1 MRVDV
6 HEVVFMN
13 RERAARPWAAL
24 LTLTLVPGLF
34 PTGAIVAHA
43 QPGAPGVAPAP
54 YVRVLVDGQPVSF
67 DVPPVVALGRVLVPL
82 RGVFHRLGAIVTWDP
97 ASQTVLAARGD
108 TSIVLRIGDTQAH
121 INGQPTLMDVP
132 ALLAGGRT
140 MVPLRFI
147 SQALGSQVSWDAAS
161 TTVQIAS
168 QPYGLPPSQA
178 YPPPAPPAVPAPI
191 SGTLLSAK
199 ADAPSGEIE
208 VLVDKAVHTYK
219 VTPATTISRID
230 VANNA
235 GGSEALSAL
244 RAGDHVQVTADSNGV
259 AQSIHATYKEV
270 AGRIIAVTEAGV
282 VVLENGDTYR
292 LNRSARVTRDGRVVD
307 AAALRPGDDVQLR
320 LNPQSNEI
328 WAAAARQRAEPHRPA
343 IASVVVT
350 PSGRELHAGD
360 AVKVT
365 ATGVPGG
372 RAAFSIAGLRAN
384 VPMVESTSERGTYYG
399 SYVVQPGDVARE
411 GEVTVRLAASNG
423 EIFEATAQTRVH
435 INAART
441 PPPAAGVPIITSPSE
456 GATISAPFI
465 VTGRSRPGS
474 RVKVTAEYDGS
485 ALLFKV
491 GGSLGTHTVT
501 VDRKGEW
508 SVKFTDEPPV
518 SGLNVS
524 ITAVEVDE
532 DDRPLAAATTVV
544 TTIR

>member
-1 MRVDV
+1 
-6 HEVVFMN
+6 MN

-24 LTLTLVPGLF
+24 VTFTLVLGLV
-34 PTGAIVAHA
+34 PTGAMVAHA
-43 QPGAPGVAPAP
+43 QPEAPGVAPAP

-97 ASQTVLAARGD
+97 GSQTVLAARGD
-108 TSIVLRIGDTQAH
+108 TSIVLRIGDTQAR

-132 ALLAGGRT
+132 ALLVGGRT

-147 SQALGSQVSWDAAS
+147 SQTLGSQVSWDAAS

-168 QPYGLPPSQA
+168 QPYGSPPPPQA
-178 YPPPAPPAVPAPI
+178 SPPPAPPAVASPI
-191 SGTLLSAK
+191 SGTLLSVK
-199 ADAPSGEIE
+199 AEAAAEEIQ
-208 VLVDKAVHTYK
+208 VLVDKVVHTYR
-219 VTPATTISRID
+219 VTPATTISRIN

-244 RAGDHVQVTADSNGV
+244 RAGDLVEVTADSNGV
-259 AQSIHATYKEV
+259 AKSIHATYKEV

-282 VVLENGDTYR
+282 VVLGNGDTYR
-292 LNRSARVTRDGRVVD
+292 LNHAARVTRDGRVVD
-307 AAALRPGDDVQLR
+307 AGALRPGDEVQLR

-328 WAAAARQRAEPHRPA
+328 WAAAARQRAEPHGPA

-350 PSGRELHAGD
+350 PSGRELHAGE
-360 AVKVT
+360 AVEVI

-372 RAAFSIAGLRAN
+372 RATFTIAGLRGS
-384 VPMVESTSERGTYYG
+384 VPMVESTSEHGTYYG
-399 SYVVQPGDVARE
+399 SYTIQPGDVARD
-411 GEVTVRLAASNG
+411 GEVTVQLAAANG
-423 EIFEATAQTRVH
+423 EIVAATAQTRVH

-441 PPPAAGVPIITSPSE
+441 APPAARTPIITSPEE

-465 VTGRSRPGS
+465 VTGRARPGS
-474 RVKVTAEYDGS
+474 RVKVTADYDGS
-485 ALLFKV
+485 VLLFKV
-491 GGSLGTHTVT
+491 AGSLGTHTVT
-501 VDRKGEW
+501 ANRNGEW

-518 SGLNVS
+518 SGINVS
-524 ITAVEVDE
+524 ITAVEVDG
-532 DDRPLAAATTVV
+532 DDQPLAAATTVI

>member
-1 MRVDV
+1 
-6 HEVVFMN
+6 MN
-13 RERAARPWAAL
+13 RERAARPWAVL
-24 LTLTLVPGLF
+24 VTLTLVLGLF
-34 PTGAIVAHA
+34 PAGTMVAHA
-43 QPGAPGVAPAP
+43 QPEAPGVTPAP

-67 DVPPVVALGRVLVPL
+67 DVPPVVAVGRILVPL

-97 ASQTVLAARGD
+97 GSQTVLAARGD

-132 ALLAGGRT
+132 ALLVGGRT

-161 TTVQIAS
+161 TTVQIGS
-168 QPYGLPPSQA
+168 RPYGPPPSQA
-178 YPPPAPPAVPAPI
+178 YPAPAPSAVASSI
-191 SGTLLSAK
+191 SGTLLSVK
-199 ADAPSGEIE
+199 AGAPPSGIQ
-208 VLVDKAVHTYK
+208 VLVDTAVHSYT
-219 VTPATTISRID
+219 VTPATTISRIN

-244 RAGDHVQVTADSNGV
+244 RAGDLVRVTADPTGV
-259 AQSIHATYKEV
+259 AQSIHATYREV

-292 LNRSARVTRDGRVVD
+292 LNRSARVTREGRVVD
-307 AAALRPGDDVQLR
+307 AGALRPGDDVQLR
-320 LNPQSNEI
+320 LNPQTNEI
-328 WAAAARQRAEPHRPA
+328 WAAAVRQRAEPHGPA

-360 AVKVT
+360 AVEVI

-372 RAAFSIAGLRAN
+372 HATFSIAGLGAN

-399 SYVVQPGDVARE
+399 SYTIQPGDVARD
-411 GEVTVRLAASNG
+411 GEITVRLTASNG
-423 EIFEATAQTRVH
+423 EIFAATAQTRVH
-435 INAART
+435 INAAGT
-441 PPPAAGVPIITSPSE
+441 PPPAARAPIITSPSE

-465 VTGRSRPGS
+465 VAGRARPGS
-474 RVKVTAEYDGS
+474 LVKVIAEYDGS
-485 ALLFKV
+485 VLLFKV
-491 GGSLGTHTVT
+491 TGSLGTHTVT
-501 VDRKGEW
+501 ADRKGEW

-518 SGLNVS
+518 SGINVS

-532 DDRPLAAATTVV
+532 DNRPLAAATTVI